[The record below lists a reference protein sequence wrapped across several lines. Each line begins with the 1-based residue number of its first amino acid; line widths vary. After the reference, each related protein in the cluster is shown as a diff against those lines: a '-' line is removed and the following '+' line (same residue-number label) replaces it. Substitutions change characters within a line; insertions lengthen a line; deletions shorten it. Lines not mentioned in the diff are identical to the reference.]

1 MRWIEDDAACG
12 KWKAVIVGYARRNMG
27 FHIDAERTRASVQ
40 CALGVRIV
48 NRCIDASNRCMLGT
62 R

>member
-1 MRWIEDDAACG
+1 MRRIEDDAACR

-27 FHIDAERTRASVQ
+27 FHIDAQRTGASMQ

-48 NRCIDASNRCMLGT
+48 NRCINAGNRCMPGT
-62 R
+62 G